1 MNSATHGT
9 NDHYVFILDSAYT
22 KNPADISMKSSRLPL
37 YTLNLLLK
45 TKDLELS
52 LRLRKPSNEW
62 VILRIDAG
70 TVYCSLLQSFVK

>member
-1 MNSATHGT
+1 MPGKLGVTFLLLCIPKMNSATHGT

-22 KNPADISMKSSRLPL
+22 QNPADISMKSSRLPL

-52 LRLRKPSNEW
+52 LRLRKPSNE
-62 VILRIDAG
+62 
-70 TVYCSLLQSFVK
+70 